1 MAGVN
6 RLRACAA
13 SVRAA
18 VCVLAASTA
27 VMIAGPAA
35 AAPASA
41 LATKAPRPA
50 APRPDD
56 GLKGGGFYLEADSLT
71 QFDAEHRVVAA
82 GSVEARYKGRTLRAD
97 ELDYRT
103 DTGVVTARGHVK
115 IINGDGT
122 AQFADAMTLDKDLT
136 QGVASA
142 FSTRLAENIKI
153 AAASAHRRSADVTE
167 LDHVIF
173 TPCQVCA
180 ENGSSRPTWSI
191 RARKVIEN
199 HAKQTITFK
208 DAVIQVKGI
217 PVFYFPAFSTADP
230 TAPRKSG
237 FLLPYVTISG
247 SRGFSYEQP
256 YYQVISPSQD
266 LIIAPQINSRVYPF
280 LNLEYRKRFYSGVAD
295 IRAGFSVDQNFTSDG
310 DKFGPVTGHVY
321 VLGDGNFQLSPDWQ
335 WGFTAERTSD
345 KLLFQKYSTNDVYS
359 DRGGLYAADGGRLI
373 SQLDTV
379 RQDQNSYL
387 SIAAVD
393 VQGLRPNDIQ
403 STFPVIA
410 PLIEGRF
417 EPSGAILGGRLRI
430 EGSAVGLTPSE
441 STDGGPGVDSDRATL
456 QANWQASFTFSNGL
470 RVQPFV
476 NARGDLYYL
485 NNLAAP
491 YAPTATIPRGWGT
504 IGANLSYPLIKQ
516 TADVTYVLE
525 PLAQI
530 AISPNTI
537 QDPRI
542 PNNDSQVWQF
552 DETNLFEVNTS
563 PGYDLYEGG
572 QKLTLAGRATMI
584 FPDGRT
590 GSFLVGRTLQAES
603 DPAVPAST
611 GLQTAL
617 SDWIIG
623 ASLSPAKGINLF
635 SRWRLDSSNFSINRW
650 EAGAQFV
657 TSRATGYIAYL
668 QEVDS
673 PTGGPIT
680 SLDIHGEVYATSHWG
695 ASVYSIVDG
704 GTWRQNSFGV
714 VYRDDC
720 VRVEVLYRRND
731 TYNGTL
737 GPSSSVVLRLT
748 LATLGNT
755 GYSR

>member
-6 RLRACAA
+6 RLTAFAGSVTVRLCALLA
-13 SVRAA
+13 AAA
-18 VCVLAASTA
+18 VAL
-27 VMIAGPAA
+27 AGPAL

-41 LATKAPRPA
+41 IATKPARP
-50 APRPDD
+50 PTPQPDD
-56 GLKGGGFYLEADSLT
+56 GLKGGGFYLEADDLT
-71 QFDAEHRVVAA
+71 QFDAEHRILAT

-103 DTGVVTARGHVK
+103 DTGVVIVRGHVK
-115 IINGDGT
+115 IINSDGS
-122 AQFADAMTLDKDLT
+122 AQFADSITLDKDFAEGMAT
-136 QGVASA
+136 A
-142 FSTRLAENIKI
+142 FSTRLADNVKI
-153 AAASAHRRSADVTE
+153 AAASARRRSADVTE

-173 TPCQVCA
+173 TPCQVCV
-180 ENGSSRPTWSI
+180 ENGSSKPTWSI
-191 RARKVIEN
+191 RARRVIEN
-199 HAKQTITFK
+199 HAKKTLYFH
-208 DAVIQVKGI
+208 DAVIQVKGV
-217 PVFYFPAFSTADP
+217 PVLYFPAFSTADP

-237 FLLPYVTISG
+237 FLVPYVTISG

-280 LNLEYRKRFYSGVAD
+280 LNLEYRKRFYSGVTD

-310 DKFGPVTGHVY
+310 AKFGPVTGHVY
-321 VLGDGNFQLSPDWQ
+321 VLGSGDFQLSPAWQ

-373 SQLDTV
+373 SQFDTV

-393 VQGLRPNDIQ
+393 VQGLRPNDVQ
-403 STFPVIA
+403 STFPFIA

-417 EPSGAILGGRLRI
+417 EPPGEVLGGRLRI
-430 EGSAVGLTPSE
+430 EGTAVALTPDQSP
-441 STDGGPGVDSDRATL
+441 DGAAGIDSDRATL
-456 QANWQASFTFSNGL
+456 QANWQASFTFNNGL
-470 RVQPFV
+470 RLQPFV
-476 NARGDLYYL
+476 HARGDLYYL

-590 GSFLVGRTLQAES
+590 GSFIIGRTLQAEN
-603 DPAVPAST
+603 DPAVPQST

-617 SDWIIG
+617 SDWIVG
-623 ASLSPAKGINLF
+623 ASLSPAKGVNLF
-635 SRWRLDSSNFSINRW
+635 SRWRLDTNNFSINRW

-668 QEVDS
+668 QEVQS

-680 SLDIHGEVYATSHWG
+680 SLDIHGEVYATRHWG

-704 GTWRQNSFGV
+704 GTWRQNSFGII
-714 VYRDDC
+714 YRDDC
-720 VRVEVLYRRND
+720 VRLEVLYRRND